1 MATITF
7 TIPDEKLQR
16 VIDSIS
22 GLYPVPQVTDPEW
35 VDPGD
40 GSAAPMVDQFTP
52 AQWAKE
58 FIRRQIVNIDYRYR
72 KKVEREASLIVS
84 DDELAT

>member
-7 TIPDEKLQR
+7 IIPDQKLQR
-16 VIDSIS
+16 VIDSIG
-22 GLYPVPQVTDPEW
+22 GLYPVPQIPDPEW
-35 VDPGD
+35 VNPGD
-40 GSAAPMVDQFTP
+40 GSKAPMVDQFTP

-58 FIRRQIVNIDYRYR
+58 FIRRFIINVDYRYR
-72 KKVEREASLIVS
+72 LKVEREATSITS